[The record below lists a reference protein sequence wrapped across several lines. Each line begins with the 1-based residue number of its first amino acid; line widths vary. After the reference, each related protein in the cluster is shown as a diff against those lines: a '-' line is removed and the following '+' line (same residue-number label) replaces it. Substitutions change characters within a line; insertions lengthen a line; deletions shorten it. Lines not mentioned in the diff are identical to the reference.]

1 VMLYGMSWIYGV
13 TGSTDLSAI
22 AAALGESESA
32 LRPVVLPALILM
44 MAGLAFQV
52 AAVPFHQW
60 APDVYEGAPTPVT
73 AFLSVGPMLAGFAL
87 LVRVL
92 LTALPAGLGNLA
104 VDWRVLLMAL
114 AVLTMTTGNLVA
126 LWQQN
131 IKRLLAYSSIAQ
143 AGYILIGLVAA
154 SPRGVVAALLYLIAY
169 ALSNLGALAAV
180 IAFSNQAG
188 SDDIEDYAGLSK
200 RAPALALALM
210 ICLLSL
216 GGVPPTAGFMGKLYL
231 LSAAIEK
238 GLLWLAVVG
247 VINSVISLA
256 YYWKIIHALYVA
268 PAQTEEPVRTSS
280 TLAAALGMTVAG
292 VLIIGIFPGPI
303 LALIQVA
310 AQTFF
315 GG

>member
-1 VMLYGMSWIYGV
+1 
-13 TGSTDLSAI
+13 
-22 AAALGESESA
+22 
-32 LRPVVLPALILM
+32 
-44 MAGLAFQV
+44 
-52 AAVPFHQW
+52 
-60 APDVYEGAPTPVT
+60 
-73 AFLSVGPMLAGFAL
+73 
-87 LVRVL
+87 
-92 LTALPAGLGNLA
+92 
-104 VDWRVLLMAL
+104 
-114 AVLTMTTGNLVA
+114 MTTGNLVA

-131 IKRLLAYSSIAQ
+131 VKRLLAYSSIAQ

-154 SPRGVVAALLYLIAY
+154 SPRGVIAALLYLIAY
-169 ALSNLGALAAV
+169 ALSNLGALAAI
-180 IAFSNQAG
+180 IAFSNQTVC
-188 SDDIEDYAGLSK
+188 DDIEDYAGLSK

-216 GGVPPTAGFMGKLYL
+216 GGVPLTAGFMGKLHL
-231 LSAAIEK
+231 LAAAIEK

-247 VINSVISLA
+247 MVNSVISLA
-256 YYWKIIHALYVA
+256 YYWKIIHALYIA

-303 LALIQVA
+303 LTLIQVA